1 MHLEQACGSQFV
13 WIPVPDE
20 ATLTRTSFS
29 NGQPTGSISTD
40 YTEPYASGY
49 SGEDTEYN
57 TMKTQVLK
65 YGGFFIGRFEAG
77 VNSTTLRTATTSA
90 QPVVSKRGVAPYNYV
105 PWGKSMSDV
114 NSDVTSSD
122 HISIATATKGAAYL
136 AKNMYTHPDSVTSTL
151 CYGSQWDAMCRYIGD
166 SQRTTPTKSGVELTG
181 NVTTD
186 ASKNI
191 YDLAGN
197 CYEWTMEAS
206 YSRNRVLRGGG
217 YGSAYPVSGRYR
229 QRSLRHGRQLLFQ
242 VFTLY
247 SVILTANSEQ
257 A

>member
-1 MHLEQACGSQFV
+1 M

-77 VNSTTLRTATTSA
+77 VNSTTLRTATTAA
-90 QPVVSKRGVAPYNYV
+90 QAVVSKRGVAPYNWV
-105 PWGKSMSDV
+105 PWGKSMSDIT
-114 NSDVTSSD
+114 SDVTSSENSN
-122 HISIATATKGAAYL
+122 ITTATKGAVYL
-136 AKNMYTHPDSVTSTL
+136 AKNMYAHPDSVTSTL
-151 CYGSQWDAMCRYIGD
+151 CYGCQWDAMCRYIGD
-166 SQRTTPTKSGVELTG
+166 SNRTTPKKSAAELTG
-181 NVTTD
+181 NVSTD
-186 ASKNI
+186 VSKNI

-197 CYEWTMEAS
+197 CYEWTMEV
-206 YSRNRVLRGGG
+206 YFNNRRVVSRR
-217 YGSAYPVSGRYR
+217 
-229 QRSLRHGRQLLFQ
+229 LLW
-242 VFTLY
+242 LC
-247 SVILTANSEQ
+247 
-257 A
+257 

>member
-1 MHLEQACGSQFV
+1 MFN
-13 WIPVPDE
+13 
-20 ATLTRTSFS
+20 
-29 NGQPTGSISTD
+29 NGQPSEKDEYDDTIDS

-49 SGEDTEYN
+49 TGEDTEYN

-114 NSDVTSSD
+114 NSDVTSED
-122 HISIATATKGAAYL
+122 DRDITTATKGAVYL

-166 SQRTTPTKSGVELTG
+166 SNRTTPTKSAPELTG
-181 NVTTD
+181 NVAKD
-186 ASKNI
+186 VSKNI

-206 YSRNRVLRGGG
+206 DSNARVERGGG
-217 YGSAYPVSGRYR
+217 YDYDIPVSYR
-229 QRSLRHGRQLLFQ
+229 SDYPPYDAYDGNSFRLG
-242 VFTLY
+242 LY
-247 SVILTANSEQ
+247 VK
-257 A
+257 